1 MSRETRVLAVQVDND
16 LFDELDKY
24 VSEAG
29 ITKQRYISDL
39 IAGDLE
45 QKMKQRQEIEV
56 KQTDDIQQRG
66 WEKEDVMKSIDD
78 FIIQNGRVPSQKEY
92 KNENGL
98 PSYGAAARCLETSPA
113 QYGQQRLNELLY
125 NGFAEPAEEQEFESP
140 MMQM

>member
-1 MSRETRVLAVQVDND
+1 MVRNTRVLAVQVDND

-24 VSEAG
+24 VGEEG

-45 QKMKQRQEIEV
+45 QKMQQRQEIEV
-56 KQTDDIQQRG
+56 RQTEEAQQRG
-66 WEKEDVMKSIDD
+66 WERDDVMKAIDD

-113 QYGQQRLNELLY
+113 QYGQRRLEELSY
-125 NGFAEPAEEQEFESP
+125 DGFAELPEEQELEEP
-140 MMQM
+140 IMQM

>member
-1 MSRETRVLAVQVDND
+1 MNRNTRVLAVQVEND

-24 VSEAG
+24 VSGEG
-29 ITKQRYISDL
+29 ITKQKYISDL

-45 QKMKQRQEIEV
+45 QKMKQRQEIAV
-56 KQTDDIQQRG
+56 KQTEEEQQRG
-66 WEKEDVMKSIDD
+66 WERDDVMRAIDD

-113 QYGQQRLNELLY
+113 QYGQRRMEKLFYE
-125 NGFAEPAEEQEFESP
+125 GFTEPQEEQEEPS
-140 MMQM
+140 MSM